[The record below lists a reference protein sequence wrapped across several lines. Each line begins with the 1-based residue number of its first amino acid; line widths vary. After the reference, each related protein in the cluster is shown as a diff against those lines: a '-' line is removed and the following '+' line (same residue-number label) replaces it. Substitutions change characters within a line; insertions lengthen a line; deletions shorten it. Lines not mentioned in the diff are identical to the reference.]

1 MVLDLF
7 GRDQVRL
14 TWGTHLGE
22 TKEVASMTV
31 SPVAE
36 SLLMSSTL
44 TLVGTAVWGKET
56 QGEGDEEEGGMVGK
70 EEGEEIGAGWKVK
83 RDGGERR

>member
-1 MVLDLF
+1 MAKGIVVLDLF
-7 GRDQVRL
+7 GRDQVGL

-31 SPVAE
+31 RPVAE

-44 TLVGTAVWGKET
+44 TLVGTAVWG
-56 QGEGDEEEGGMVGK
+56 EGDTGGRG
-70 EEGEEIGAGWKVK
+70 
-83 RDGGERR
+83 

>member
-7 GRDQVRL
+7 GRDQVGL

-31 SPVAE
+31 RPVAE
-36 SLLMSSTL
+36 SLLMNSTL

-56 QGEGDEEEGGMVGK
+56 QGKGMKRREG
-70 EEGEEIGAGWKVK
+70 W
-83 RDGGERR
+83 